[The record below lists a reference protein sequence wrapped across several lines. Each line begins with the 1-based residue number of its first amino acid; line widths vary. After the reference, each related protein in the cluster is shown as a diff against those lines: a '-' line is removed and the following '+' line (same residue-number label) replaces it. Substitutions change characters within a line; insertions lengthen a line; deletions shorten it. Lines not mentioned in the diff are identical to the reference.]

1 MTGSCACHQP
11 ADPMAPVP
19 HQVVAV
25 RHQTDDVVTLDLAPV
40 GDALSALAAGQFVMA
55 WAPGAG
61 EIPISVS
68 GRGEGGAIE
77 LTVRSVGL
85 VSAAITGCGE
95 GDVIGLRG
103 PYGTAWPVAA
113 AAGRDTVVVAGGLGL
128 APLRIAIDQLVAALS
143 AGGAGSP
150 SRLTVVI
157 GARDPSQLTFLADI
171 ERWQSSGAHV
181 HTTVDHPDDTWT
193 GSVGNTTVVLEQ
205 MGEARGLALVCGPEP
220 MMTSAAHTLVRLGTP
235 PDTVHLSLER
245 NMHFGIAH
253 CGRCQLGPLLLCRDG
268 AVVGWNQVAH
278 LLEVHGR

>member
-25 RHQTDDVVTLDLAPV
+25 RHQTDDVVTVDLAPV
-40 GDALSALAAGQFVMA
+40 GDALSALAPGQFVMA
-55 WAPGAG
+55 WAPGVG

-77 LTVRSVGL
+77 LTVRSVGQ
-85 VSAAITGCGE
+85 VSAAITGCVE
-95 GDVIGLRG
+95 GDVVGLRG

-128 APLRIAIDQLVAALS
+128 APLRMAIDQLVAALG
-143 AGGAGSP
+143 AGGAGAP
-150 SRLTVVI
+150 SRLTVII
-157 GARDPSQLTFLADI
+157 GARDPSQLTFLADV

-193 GSVGNTTVVLEQ
+193 ASVGNTTVALEQ
-205 MGEARGLALVCGPEP
+205 MGEAHGLALVCGPER
-220 MMTSAAHTLVRLGTP
+220 MMTSAANTLVRLGTP

-245 NMHFGIAH
+245 NMHCGIAH

>member
-1 MTGSCACHQP
+1 
-11 ADPMAPVP
+11 
-19 HQVVAV
+19 
-25 RHQTDDVVTLDLAPV
+25 
-40 GDALSALAAGQFVMA
+40 
-55 WAPGAG
+55 
-61 EIPISVS
+61 
-68 GRGEGGAIE
+68 
-77 LTVRSVGL
+77 
-85 VSAAITGCGE
+85 
-95 GDVIGLRG
+95 
-103 PYGTAWPVAA
+103 VAA

-245 NMHFGIAH
+245 NMHCGIAH